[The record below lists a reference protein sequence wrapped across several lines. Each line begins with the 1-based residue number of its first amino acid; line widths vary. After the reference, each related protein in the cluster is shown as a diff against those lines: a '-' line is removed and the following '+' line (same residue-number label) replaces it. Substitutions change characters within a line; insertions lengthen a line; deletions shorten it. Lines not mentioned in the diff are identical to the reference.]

1 MNAGPFVISRASRA
15 ASSFRAM
22 RMNMNQNRYCPY

>member
-22 RMNMNQNRYCPY
+22 RMNQNRYCP